1 MNEFENINFEEVK
14 KYFTQYLEVNGHRKT
29 PERFMILKEIFSTEE
44 HFDIESLYIRMK
56 NNKYMVSRATLYNS
70 IELFLESGLVKKH
83 MFDKNY
89 AQYEKSFNF
98 KQHDHIICTDTNE
111 IFEFC
116 DPRIQLI
123 KDSIEKEFNVD
134 ITHHSLTFY
143 GKMKANNEG

>member
-1 MNEFENINFEEVK
+1 MNEFENIDFEDVK
-14 KYFTQYLEVNGHRKT
+14 KYFTQYLEINGHRKT

-56 NNKYMVSRATLYNS
+56 NNKYLVSRATLYNS

-98 KQHDHIICTDTNE
+98 KQHDHLICTDTNE

-123 KDSIEKEFNVD
+123 QDSIEKEFNVD

-143 GKMKANNEG
+143 GKKKADKKE

>member
-98 KQHDHIICTDTNE
+98 KLYSVNSILNLFKIINK
-111 IFEFC
+111 FKFH
-116 DPRIQLI
+116 RFLI
-123 KDSIEKEFNVD
+123 
-134 ITHHSLTFY
+134 T
-143 GKMKANNEG
+143 

>member
-1 MNEFENINFEEVK
+1 MNEFENIDFEEVK

-56 NNKYMVSRATLYNS
+56 NNKYIVSRATLYNS

-98 KQHDHIICTDTNE
+98 KQHDHLICTDTNE

-116 DPRIQLI
+116 DSRVQLI

-143 GKMKANNEG
+143 GKKKANKEE